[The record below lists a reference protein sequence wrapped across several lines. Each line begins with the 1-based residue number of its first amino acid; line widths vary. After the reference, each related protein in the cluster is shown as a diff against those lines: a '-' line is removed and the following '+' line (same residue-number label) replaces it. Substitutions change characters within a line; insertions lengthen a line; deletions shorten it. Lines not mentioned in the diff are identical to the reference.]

1 MGDRANVFVKQ
12 EQSGVYLYTH
22 WSGTELPATLQAALN
37 SPQGRGRWNDA
48 AYLTRIIF
56 CQMVKGDEDGGTG
69 YGISVFTPDG
79 EDRVL
84 EVDPDLRRVD
94 VRGRTGWTFDEFCN
108 ISGSE
113 LDQVWDGPEEEEDED
128 PAPAKKS
135 KKSSSKKSKEDDAE
149 DEEDEDEEEEEDKP
163 KKSKK
168 SAKKADADD
177 EDADDSVPLK
187 KKDKEKKKKTVG
199 GPGVI
204 ASIVE
209 FLKQGTAKKPM
220 SKDKMCEMLAERF
233 PDRSAESMMR
243 TINVQVPNRLK
254 ADKGLTVIKTD
265 KGYYI
270 EE

>member
-1 MGDRANVFVKQ
+1 MSALIVSRAKVDALFEQLGMPLAKQWSLKRLNEKVSKLPEVIDEDTDSGEHGELLESLLSAINNKQ
-12 EQSGVYLYTH
+12 EIEI
-22 WSGTELPATLQAALN
+22 TEGKPAAEAKAKAADKPKK
-37 SPQGRGRWNDA
+37 SKKA
-48 AYLTRIIF
+48 AEPE
-56 CQMVKGDEDGGTG
+56 VEEEEEEDEEEEKPK
-69 YGISVFTPDG
+69 SKKSKKAA
-79 EDRVL
+79 E
-84 EVDPDLRRVD
+84 
-94 VRGRTGWTFDEFCN
+94 
-108 ISGSE
+108 
-113 LDQVWDGPEEEEDED
+113 EEEEDED

-149 DEEDEDEEEEEDKP
+149 DEEDEEEEEDKP